1 MSDIPEAIGPSTDEK
16 SSPEPNTTGVH
27 AAGATAP
34 SNPSGK
40 NGSADITDRELAEAL
55 GDLSTNDLSQLTQ
68 ETATDQIQPGGIHK
82 GKVIRVTAEE
92 VFIDLGGKTQGAVP
106 LIEFMGQPL
115 PKEGDAVSVIIERF
129 DPSTGMLA
137 LSKRQADELTFWE
150 AVKPGDELEGVV
162 TGMNKGGLDIDIG
175 GARAFLPASQVDVRR
190 LKDISTLIGEHVRCV
205 VTQVDRTTHD
215 LIVSRRKFMEQERKE
230 KRGQMIDALA
240 EGEVRTG
247 TVSNI
252 TEFGAF
258 VDLGGVDGL
267 LHVTDMSWARIKD
280 PKEVVQEG
288 QQVQVRVLKVD
299 RQTGRIS
306 LGLKQIEPNPWD
318 GIEAKYPEG
327 SRVQGRVVRLADFG
341 AFVELEPGVDALL
354 PLSEMSWSRRI
365 GSPAE
370 LVRVGDLPEV
380 VVLKVDAAKR
390 RISVGMKQKEENP
403 WTNAPSNFAPNSTVR
418 GKVSKLMDY
427 GAFIELAPGVEGL
440 IHISEISEKRIH
452 SVGEVLKEGQEV
464 EVRVIKLDMES
475 QRISL
480 SMKPVREVA
489 AAAPTPTST
498 SAKKPGKKRPLR
510 GGLSS
515 HFEW

>member
-1 MSDIPEAIGPSTDEK
+1 MSEIPEAMGARMDEK
-16 SSPEPNTTGVH
+16 PSPETNSTGDRAPNPV
-27 AAGATAP
+27 APSPAKPSATA
-34 SNPSGK
+34 
-40 NGSADITDRELAEAL
+40 DISDRELAEAL
-55 GDLSTNDLSQLTQ
+55 GDLSTSDISQLTE
-68 ETATDQIQPGGIHK
+68 ETATDQIQPGGVHK
-82 GKVIRVTAEE
+82 GKVIRVTSEE

-106 LIEFMGQPL
+106 LIEFMNQPL

-205 VTQVDRTTHD
+205 VTQVDRVTHD
-215 LIVSRRKFMEQERKE
+215 LIVSRRRFMEQERKE
-230 KRGQMIDALA
+230 KRGQMLDALA
-240 EGEVRTG
+240 EGEVRSG
-247 TVSNI
+247 VVSNI

-267 LHVTDMSWARIKD
+267 LHVTDMSWSRIKD

-299 RQTGRIS
+299 RQAGRVS
-306 LGLKQIEPNPWD
+306 LGLKQVEPNPWD
-318 GIEAKYPEG
+318 GIEGKYPEG
-327 SRVQGRVVRLADFG
+327 SRVNGRVVRLADFG

-380 VVLKVDAAKR
+380 VILKVDAEKR

-403 WTNAPSNFAPNSTVR
+403 WTNASSNFALNSTVK

-440 IHISEISEKRIH
+440 IHISELSDKRVRSVSEIL
-452 SVGEVLKEGQEV
+452 SEGQEID
-464 EVRVIKLDMES
+464 VRVIKLDTES

-480 SMKPVREVA
+480 SMRPVHEPVA
-489 AAAPTPTST
+489 PVMTAPVAP
-498 SAKKPGKKRPLR
+498 KKPGKKRPLR